1 MWFKVMGFQKKYIE
15 SVSDE
20 DAGAALKAALRMLA
34 GEPIGELAPDAKR
47 VFKGF
52 EPRIMIA
59 LDIERCRK
67 ERENA
72 GAV

>member
-20 DAGAALKAALRMLA
+20 DAGAGLKAALRMLA

-67 ERENA
+67 ERDNA
-72 GAV
+72 GSV